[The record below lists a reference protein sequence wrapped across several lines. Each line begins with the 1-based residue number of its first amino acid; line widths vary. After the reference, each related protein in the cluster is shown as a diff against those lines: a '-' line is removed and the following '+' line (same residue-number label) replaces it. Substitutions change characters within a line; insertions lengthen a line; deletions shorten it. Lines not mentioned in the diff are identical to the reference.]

1 MKELST
7 IYLNFHVTD
16 STQLSTQHHRKGKPH
31 MPLRI
36 SLLTIHCTGEVL
48 PLFLVFH
55 GGGVGDRLSLAVHI
69 QVEGSLGTLVRKE
82 VDSVPDWA
90 MSFSML
96 HMRLAQ

>member
-1 MKELST
+1 M
-7 IYLNFHVTD
+7 
-16 STQLSTQHHRKGKPH
+16 
-31 MPLRI
+31 
-36 SLLTIHCTGEVL
+36 
-48 PLFLVFH
+48 VFH